1 MAEERGFRTA
11 YHHHMGT
18 VCQSAEDIYTLMNGT
33 ERIGL
38 LYDTG
43 HLAPAGAD
51 CLEVLKN
58 HWQRISHVHFKN
70 IRKSVLWQSM
80 QRNDSFHQLLLNGGF
95 TCPGDDGY
103 DNANGI
109 NFLPLIEFLVS
120 KGYQGWCVVEA
131 EQDPSIANP
140 FIFAQLGYSTI
151 KALTE
156 KAYMKEMYYNSNPTK
171 ATTWKSSYQFYV
183 ST

>member
-1 MAEERGFRTA
+1 MSQRPHLNESQWDFLCKELDNLHLMAEERGFRTA

-103 DNANGI
+103 DNADYTYWKAVENTLLGI
-109 NFLPLIEFLVS
+109 SL
-120 KGYQGWCVVEA
+120 
-131 EQDPSIANP
+131 
-140 FIFAQLGYSTI
+140 
-151 KALTE
+151 
-156 KAYMKEMYYNSNPTK
+156 
-171 ATTWKSSYQFYV
+171 
-183 ST
+183 